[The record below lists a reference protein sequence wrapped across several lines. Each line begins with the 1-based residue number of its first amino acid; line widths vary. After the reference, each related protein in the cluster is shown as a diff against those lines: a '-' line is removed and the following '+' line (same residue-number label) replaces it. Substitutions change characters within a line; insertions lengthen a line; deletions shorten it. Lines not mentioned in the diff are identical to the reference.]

1 MDMLLH
7 RIARKSEYT
16 IGRLYINGAYVCDT
30 LEDYDRLYYGKKK
43 VKGKTAIPCGK
54 YEVILNN
61 YSPRFGAKEPY
72 KSVCGGC
79 VPLIANVPDFSGVR
93 IHIGNTA
100 GDTDGCPLVG
110 KNKVVGRVIDSKATF
125 VSLMNKYL
133 TPARKR
139 KEKVYITI
147 K

>member
-7 RIARKSEYT
+7 RYARKSEYT
-16 IGRLYINGAYVCDT
+16 IGRLYINGSYVCDT

-43 VKGKTAIPCGK
+43 VKGKTAIPCGR

-79 VPLIANVPDFSGVR
+79 VPLINNVPDFSGVR

-110 KNKVVGRVIDSKATF
+110 KNKVVGKVLESKATF
-125 VSLMNKYL
+125 VALMNKYL
-133 TPARKR
+133 TPARMR